1 MYFYLQDGT
10 RETGVSST
18 DLYPVQTLDDL
29 EFFPGDFVTE
39 KNPAIDVYGVIESV
53 DHAER
58 TAHVQWFKVSP
69 ENPSLYDILIQN
81 DQ

>member
-1 MYFYLQDGT
+1 M
-10 RETGVSST
+10 SST

-39 KNPAIDVYGVIESV
+39 KNPQLDVYGVIESV

-58 TAHVQWFKVSP
+58 TARVQWFKVYP
-69 ENPSLYDILIQN
+69 ENPSLYESTKLMF
-81 DQ
+81 